1 MDIVRIL
8 AGIVLLTLG
17 RKLFWLFVG
26 VAGFVFGFVLA
37 TQFLSGQPDWVVLVI
52 ALVAGLVG
60 VLFALFLQRLAV
72 GVAGFIAGGYIL
84 INLLNALGWQTGQLV
99 WLPFVIG
106 GIIGAVLVLI
116 LFDWALIILSSL
128 TGATLIVQ
136 TLHFG
141 SLIMALAFIVLL
153 VVGIMI
159 QASMMTRQEPRAPA
173 PPAEA

>member
-37 TQFLSGQPDWVVLVI
+37 TRFLSGQPDWIVLVI
-52 ALVAGLVG
+52 ALVVGLVG

-84 INLLNALGWQTGQLV
+84 INLLNALGWQTGQLA

-141 SLIMALAFIVLL
+141 SLIMALGFIVLL

-159 QASMMTRQEPRAPA
+159 QASMMTRQEPSVPA

>member
-1 MDIVRIL
+1 MDIVRIV
-8 AGIVLLTLG
+8 AGIALLALG

-26 VAGFVFGFVLA
+26 VAGFVLGFSLA
-37 TQFLSGQPDWVVLVI
+37 TQFFRGQPDWIVLVI

-60 VLFALFLQRLAV
+60 VLLALFLQRFAV

-84 INLLNALGWQTGQLV
+84 INLLNALGWQTGQFA

-128 TGATLIVQ
+128 TGATLIAQ
-136 TLHFG
+136 AIHFG
-141 SLIMALAFIVLL
+141 PLITALAFIVLIIL
-153 VVGIMI
+153 GVVI
-159 QASMMTRQEPRAPA
+159 QASMMTGREPSVPA
-173 PPAEA
+173 PSVDA

>member
-1 MDIVRIL
+1 MDIARIVV
-8 AGIVLLTLG
+8 GIALLTLG

-26 VAGFVFGFVLA
+26 VAGFVFGFSLA
-37 TQFLSGQPDWVVLVI
+37 TQFLHGQPDWIALVI

-84 INLLNALGWQTGQLV
+84 INLLNALGWQTGGV
-99 WLPFVIG
+99 SWLPFVIG

-128 TGATLIVQ
+128 TGATLIAQ
-136 TLHFG
+136 AIHFG
-141 SLIMALAFIVLL
+141 PLITALAFIVLL
-153 VVGIMI
+153 ILGIVI
-159 QASMMTRQEPRAPA
+159 QASMMREREQP

>member
-26 VAGFVFGFVLA
+26 VAGFVLGFVLA
-37 TQFLSGQPDWVVLVI
+37 TQFLSGQPDWIVLVI
-52 ALVAGLVG
+52 ALVVGLVG

-84 INLLNALGWQTGQLV
+84 INLLNALGWQTGQLA

-159 QASMMTRQEPRAPA
+159 QASMMTRQEPSVPA

>member
-1 MDIVRIL
+1 MDIARIVV
-8 AGIVLLTLG
+8 GIALLTLG

-26 VAGFVFGFVLA
+26 VAGFVFGFGLA
-37 TQFLSGQPDWVVLVI
+37 TQFLRGQPDWIVLVI

-84 INLLNALGWQTGQLV
+84 INLLNALGWQTGGV
-99 WLPFVIG
+99 SWLPFVIG

-128 TGATLIVQ
+128 TGATLIAQ
-136 TLHFG
+136 AIHFG
-141 SLIMALAFIVLL
+141 PLITALAFIVLL
-153 VVGIMI
+153 ILGIVI
-159 QASMMTRQEPRAPA
+159 QASMMREREQP

>member
-26 VAGFVFGFVLA
+26 VAGFVFGFGFA
-37 TQFLSGQPDWVVLVI
+37 TQFLSGQPDWIVLVV

-60 VLFALFLQRLAV
+60 VLLALFLQRLAV

-84 INLLNALGWQTGQLV
+84 INLLNALGWQTGQLA

-159 QASMMTRQEPRAPA
+159 QASMMAQQEPSVPA